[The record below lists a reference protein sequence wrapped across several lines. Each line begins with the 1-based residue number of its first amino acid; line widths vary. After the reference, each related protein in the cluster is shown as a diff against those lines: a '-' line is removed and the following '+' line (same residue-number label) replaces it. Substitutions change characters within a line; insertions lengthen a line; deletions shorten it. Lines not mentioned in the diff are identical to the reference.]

1 MPEPMIEIVD
11 PGPVVS
17 AATGQKSS
25 AAPEGRQASANVE
38 ATWEALILAHLE
50 KYRRYPA
57 RALAA
62 RQQGVAHI
70 RFTMNRA
77 GRILSAEIARKS
89 DFFALDQAALATLR
103 RAEPLPAIPEGMP
116 EERSEAHTSE
126 LFIRLQGHFY
136 PPRIRC
142 T

>member
-17 AATGQKSS
+17 DATEPKSI

-57 RALAA
+57 RARAA
-62 RQQGVAHI
+62 RQQGVDHI
-70 RFTMNRA
+70 RFTMIRA
-77 GRILSAEIARKS
+77 GQIISAELAQKS
-89 DFFALDQAALATLR
+89 DFFALDQDRLSSRRHAEHFTPKHQGT
-103 RAEPLPAIPEGMP
+103 RAE
-116 EERSEAHTSE
+116 
-126 LFIRLQGHFY
+126 
-136 PPRIRC
+136 
-142 T
+142 

>member
-17 AATGQKSS
+17 DATAPKSI

-57 RALAA
+57 RARAA

-70 RFTMNRA
+70 SLTMKRA
-77 GRILSAEIARKS
+77 GRILSAELARKS
-89 DFFALDQAALATLR
+89 DFFALDQAALATLHRAAPFTAIPSGR
-103 RAEPLPAIPEGMP
+103 RADRYSVVMG
-116 EERSEAHTSE
+116 
-126 LFIRLQGHFY
+126 IRGAG
-136 PPRIRC
+136 RE
-142 T
+142 